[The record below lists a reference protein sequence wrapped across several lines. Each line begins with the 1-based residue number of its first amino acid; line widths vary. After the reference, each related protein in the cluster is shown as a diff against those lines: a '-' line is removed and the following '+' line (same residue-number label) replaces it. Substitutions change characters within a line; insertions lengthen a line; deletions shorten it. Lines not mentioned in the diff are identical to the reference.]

1 MTTIWDSL
9 ELWILSIVFVVWI
22 GLKGPSIFFFGAIGA
37 FGSTG
42 VHSRQ
47 RVQDFVIAQVWVI
60 SLFVFLCCVQFYSL
74 SEYSHSMLLSFLLY
88 LCFSLEIVMYM
99 EKRKEE
105 VIVQA
110 NPILPVWFVFQNTL
124 FQSRFVFFCLF
135 LEVLRVKYERDTY
148 AGSLRFH
155 IMSTISFLFNLKKR
169 FHLIYNHFI
178 FLSFLFLTLIFLI
191 TNKKKQRD
199 NSFWKKKKEV
209 WESKILK
216 NFFFLLATTMCAPE

>member
-1 MTTIWDSL
+1 MCAQLSATIFALQLWSFRVFVLYMTTIWDSL

-60 SLFVFLCCVQFYSL
+60 SLFVFICCVQFYSL

-105 VIVQA
+105 VIVQE

-124 FQSRFVFFCLF
+124 FQSRFVFFLSVF
-135 LEVLRVKYERDTY
+135 GGLTRKIWK
-148 AGSLRFH
+148 GH
-155 IMSTISFLFNLKKR
+155 ICR
-169 FHLIYNHFI
+169 
-178 FLSFLFLTLIFLI
+178 
-191 TNKKKQRD
+191 
-199 NSFWKKKKEV
+199 
-209 WESKILK
+209 
-216 NFFFLLATTMCAPE
+216 